1 MSPTQR
7 KRTLVG
13 VVIGSVLAV
22 GIGATA
28 FVVTRDDSADARVA
42 APPPTTTSS
51 TTTTTVKRTTTTL
64 APLPQPDPAP
74 IDAYANVP
82 ITQIGTMTIPKIN
95 VVTPIFE
102 GVWLTVVDHGPGH
115 WPGSAMPG
123 RRGNS
128 VFAGHRV
135 THTHPFLDM
144 DLLAPGDKIIV
155 DMPYGTFTYAIT
167 SLKIVQPEEFD
178 IITPTQNSTITLFAC
193 NPKHSAAQRI
203 VAHGKLISSKLKPG
217 GKPVPLPQ
225 YPAANA

>member
-1 MSPTQR
+1 VSPTQR
-7 KRTLVG
+7 KRTFVG
-13 VVIGSVLAV
+13 VAIASVLAV
-22 GIGATA
+22 AIGATA
-28 FVVTRDDSADARVA
+28 FVVTRDDHADARTVR
-42 APPPTTTSS
+42 PPTTTTSS
-51 TTTTTVKRTTTTL
+51 TTSTTVPRTTTTVGK
-64 APLPQPDPAP
+64 LPIPDPAP
-74 IDAYANVP
+74 LDAYRDVP

-115 WPGSAMPG
+115 WPNSAMPG

-167 SLKIVQPEEFD
+167 GITIVQPEDFG
-178 IITPTQNSTITLFAC
+178 IIFPTKTPTITLFAC

-203 VAHGKLISSKLKPG
+203 VAKGKLIASKLKPG
-217 GKPVPLPQ
+217 GKPVPLPVIPD
-225 YPAANA
+225 PAL